1 MKNAHHLHLKPF
13 TLCPYR
19 LHNSFCLAFRSLIL
33 LKGTLENTGLFTFFV
48 VKVLDKHTNHR
59 PTMSKKKPN
68 PDENEKPRVH
78 KDLEGFDIQINS
90 FGEITTSYD
99 IDKINQFLNKTVD
112 DKKLRHRDDLKTLRG
127 ETPSDEKASENEGL
141 NLDEET
147 DFEDETTKR

>member
-1 MKNAHHLHLKPF
+1 
-13 TLCPYR
+13 
-19 LHNSFCLAFRSLIL
+19 
-33 LKGTLENTGLFTFFV
+33 
-48 VKVLDKHTNHR
+48 
-59 PTMSKKKPN
+59 MSKKKPN

-127 ETPSDEKASENEGL
+127 ETPTDEKTP
-141 NLDEET
+141 DEEELT
-147 DFEDETTKR
+147 LDDETDLDDEPTKR

>member
-1 MKNAHHLHLKPF
+1 MA
-13 TLCPYR
+13 
-19 LHNSFCLAFRSLIL
+19 
-33 LKGTLENTGLFTFFV
+33 
-48 VKVLDKHTNHR
+48 
-59 PTMSKKKPN
+59 KKKPN

-127 ETPSDEKASENEGL
+127 EIPAEEPLPDDEL
-141 NLDEET
+141 DIDEEV
-147 DFEDETTKR
+147 DFDDEPPKR

>member
-1 MKNAHHLHLKPF
+1 MA
-13 TLCPYR
+13 
-19 LHNSFCLAFRSLIL
+19 
-33 LKGTLENTGLFTFFV
+33 
-48 VKVLDKHTNHR
+48 
-59 PTMSKKKPN
+59 KKKPN

-127 ETPSDEKASENEGL
+127 EGPTEEQLPDDELEV
-141 NLDEET
+141 DE
-147 DFEDETTKR
+147 DPLFKDEDDK